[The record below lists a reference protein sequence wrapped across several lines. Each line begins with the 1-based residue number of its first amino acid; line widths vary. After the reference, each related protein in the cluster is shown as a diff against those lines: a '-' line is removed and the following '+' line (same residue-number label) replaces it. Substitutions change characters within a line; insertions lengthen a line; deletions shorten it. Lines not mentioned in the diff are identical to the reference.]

1 MKVIDNSILFYM
13 RGDSFIDL
21 APNPVT
27 TITNNGSVTVD
38 VSQGPAFSFNG
49 TSQALT
55 IDGLTFSELLSS
67 DYTIEFEA
75 KQISINQTHPT
86 PFAIVLNNG
95 GDTNTRS
102 LYSHWKTA
110 NTISFHDSTNPS
122 EPYEY
127 NNSSLNTWHHVAIV
141 RQGNI
146 LKTYVNGKILYKNTS
161 AQDIYTG
168 SNKLYLGAMSY
179 SVTGTRFNGFV
190 RNVVISNKVR
200 YTGEFTPTFDKY
212 IGLSISDITQSN
224 NKIMF
229 SVSKTTNNET
239 FNKVEVLV
247 NGTLDQSYTYL
258 GAYEYNLN
266 ESEINLFNKI
276 EIRAYVDS
284 SLYVSKIID
293 YNKKNCEFVS
303 KDEPTLG
310 INNISYLRG
319 DSYNDLSPNTTNR
332 VAINYETSIS
342 NNGYFGKGI
351 QLGSTTG
358 RLTMDN
364 GTSGVDW
371 SKDFTIEWWE
381 YSTGASSS
389 SNPGFFLNRVA
400 TGVYQKGLLLGYS
413 SGTQIFMGNSNWNGF
428 SGATFKNKENN
439 VWVHWRLVKSDT
451 TWTMYKNGISYW
463 SSTSSVTPLTL
474 DNGYSLGAWYDT
486 SIHVGYNAI
495 ISEFAIFNTAIC
507 SSAFTPPTK
516 PYTTVYIDKVNMID
530 NQLIVSVAKGSK
542 AEVIEKVE
550 YRVNGELVR
559 TFTSDFNNLS
569 HYIGM
574 VYGRNN
580 IEIRAYYYGKYY
592 VSYKFDYI
600 VDTIDKLNS
609 SSSFDDIN
617 EKILELI
624 MVYKSLTRQLAN
636 ILISKNITVTTDEM
650 KLLTLIEK
658 VNELDPLE

>member
-592 VSYKFDYI
+592 VSYKFNYI